1 MRLKSKVVIITG
13 VGQAAGKAIALRF
26 ALEGAKVTV
35 NDHDADTCEAVAAE
49 IESVGGQVLCVPG
62 DASQETRVRELV
74 AAAIRRFGR
83 IDILVNNS
91 GGLHVKPLTE
101 IKTDEWDKVIA
112 MHLRSAFLCCR
123 EVFPHM
129 RRQGSGTILNISS
142 ADGKLG
148 GVVGSAA
155 YSAAKGGLIAF
166 TKAVAREAGPHGIR
180 VNALSPALI
189 DIEPIEGISSKA
201 REKISLATPM
211 GRIGRAE
218 EVAAAA
224 CFLVSDEA
232 SFSTGEIMDVNG
244 GLVMD

>member
-13 VGQAAGKAIALRF
+13 VGYGAGKAIALRF

-35 NDHDADTCEAVAAE
+35 NDHDTDTCEAVAAE
-49 IESVGGQVLCVPG
+49 IEEIGGQALCVPG
-62 DASQETRVRELV
+62 EVSNEPRVRELV

-83 IDILVNNS
+83 IDILVNNA
-91 GGLHVKPLTE
+91 GGIHAKLLTE
-101 IKTDEWDKVIA
+101 IKAEEWDKVIA
-112 MHLRSAFLCCR
+112 THLRSAFLCSR

-129 RRQGSGTILNISS
+129 RRQGSGSILNISS
-142 ADGKLG
+142 TDGKLG
-148 GVVGSAA
+148 GVLGSAA
-155 YSAAKGGLIAF
+155 YSAAKGGLISF

-180 VNALSPALI
+180 VNALTPSLI
-189 DIEPIEGISSKA
+189 DTEAMEDIFAKT
-201 REKISLATPM
+201 REKISTATPL

-232 SFSTGEIMDVNG
+232 SFLTGEIMDING